1 MTIVEN
7 KRGRGRPRAF
17 DEEAALKSAMRVF
30 WAAGYDGTSMP
41 MLTEAMGISAQS
53 LYAAFGS
60 KEALYRK
67 AMDIYVRM
75 IGGFAARALEE
86 EQDAIDA
93 VIRVMRD
100 AATTFARTDG
110 IPGCMITTAPAEVT
124 ETPLTRLGRDLR
136 SASVEAVEV
145 RLKRGIRDGQLPLDF
160 PAAEIARYIGSIVQG
175 MSVQARDGATADA
188 LLSIAEVAARSL
200 ETYRF
205 RCLR

>member
-1 MTIVEN
+1 MPIVEN

-17 DEEAALKSAMRVF
+17 DEKDALENAMRVF
-30 WAAGYDGTSMP
+30 WAAGYDGTSIP

-67 AMDIYVRM
+67 AMDVYVRT

-93 VIRVMRD
+93 VVRVMKD
-100 AATTFARTDG
+100 AAITFARSNG
-110 IPGCMITTAPAEVT
+110 IPGCMITTAPAEVSD
-124 ETPLTRLGRDLR
+124 TPLTRLGRNLR
-136 SASVEAVEV
+136 SASVEAVEA
-145 RLKRGIRDGQLPLDF
+145 RLQRGIRDGQLHSDF

-175 MSVQARDGATADA
+175 MSIQARDGATVEA
-188 LLSIAEVAARSL
+188 LLSIADISARSL
-200 ETYRF
+200 ELYRT
-205 RCLR
+205 